1 MYKKIIISGL
11 LLLSGFSAQASVR
24 KTPPYENLIATE
36 YNRMRGN
43 INWYRSMG
51 GIIYKPSRG
60 ITVDERNENIA
71 DLQTLKLAVQ
81 AAIRKAETEGRP
93 LWYYAYIWKD
103 TSPAI
108 DTLRQYIEDIDD
120 KLAEY
125 ALQSQSDVEKFA
137 RYAKPY
143 VIGAVVAITALW
155 LSQGYYLREGEQPH
169 GFFEMQAAPVIGA
182 FNATKYVAGQGL
194 AAGIYAAGGIK
205 NAADYLA
212 GVQYP
217 VPPVPPQA

>member
-1 MYKKIIISGL
+1 MYKKLMITALLCISG
-11 LLLSGFSAQASVR
+11 SYIQTSVR
-24 KTPPYENLIATE
+24 KTPPYENLIASE
-36 YNRMRGN
+36 YNRMRAG

-51 GIIYKPSRG
+51 SIIYKPSRG
-60 ITVDERNENIA
+60 LTIDERNENIA
-71 DLQTLKLAVQ
+71 DLQALKLAVQ
-81 AAIRKAETEGRP
+81 TAIQKAENEGRP

-125 ALQSQSDVEKFA
+125 AQQSQSDLEKFA

-155 LSQGYYLREGEQPH
+155 LSQGFYLREGEQPH
-169 GFFEMQAAPVIGA
+169 GFFEMHAAPVVGA
-182 FNATKYVAGQGL
+182 FNATKYVAAQAL
-194 AAGIYAAGGIK
+194 AAGAYTTGLVKNISDYAA
-205 NAADYLA
+205 A
-212 GVQYP
+212 VQSP
-217 VPPVPPQA
+217 TPPIPPQA